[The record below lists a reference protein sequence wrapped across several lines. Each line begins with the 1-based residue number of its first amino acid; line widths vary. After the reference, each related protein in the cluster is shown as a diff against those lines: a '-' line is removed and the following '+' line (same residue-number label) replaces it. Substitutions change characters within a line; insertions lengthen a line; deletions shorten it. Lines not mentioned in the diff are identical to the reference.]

1 MLKRLRFMPFFDA
14 DGGTAGGSGA
24 GNEPTAGSANQ
35 NPPAQQQG
43 APAFDYEKL
52 AGIIQGKQNVTED
65 TVLKNYFK
73 QQGLSQ
79 EEAKQ
84 AIEAFKA
91 EKAKNQPDLSALQL
105 QAQQAQAAALQAE
118 MEKEAVLMAAEIG
131 VELKTVSYL
140 MKLADTKEVIKDGK
154 IDQEKLKG
162 ALNKVLEDVP
172 QLKAQTNGAA
182 GGSGFK
188 FGASGGG
195 DNKVTEEQLKA
206 AFGL

>member
-1 MLKRLRFMPFFDA
+1 MLNRLRFMPFFDA
-14 DGGTAGGSGA
+14 NGGAAGGSG
-24 GNEPTAGSANQ
+24 GGSEPPAGSGNQ
-35 NPPAQQQG
+35 NPPVQQQS

-131 VELKTVSYL
+131 VELKTVPYL
-140 MKLADTKEVIKDGK
+140 MKLADTQEVMKDGK
-154 IDQEKLKG
+154 IDQEKLKE

-182 GGSGFK
+182 SGSGFK

-195 DNKVTEEQLKA
+195 NNKATEEQLKA